1 MAPIR
6 AQKTL
11 GLSLPKA
18 HEVGRKLED
27 LFHDFDQ
34 LLGYVFHVFF
44 PCSKHC
50 HHEALYL
57 LPAHAA
63 TCDSV
68 TAGIADPSLGIAR
81 PADD

>member
-1 MAPIR
+1 LGVAPIR

-44 PCSKHC
+44 RVPSI
-50 HHEALYL
+50 
-57 LPAHAA
+57 
-63 TCDSV
+63 V
-68 TAGIADPSLGIAR
+68 TMRRSISCQRMPQR
-81 PADD
+81 VTR